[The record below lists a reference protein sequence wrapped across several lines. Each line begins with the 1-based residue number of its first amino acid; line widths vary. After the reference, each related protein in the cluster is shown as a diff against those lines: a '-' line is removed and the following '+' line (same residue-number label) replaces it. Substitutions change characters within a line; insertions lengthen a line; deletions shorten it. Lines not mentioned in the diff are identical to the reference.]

1 MNLSYILK
9 GISMPNT
16 TAEKDYTQYSE
27 KQLFNLI
34 HQLERKIKKMQNDR
48 VSFKEKMAKELEKRD
63 QNFKDKIDAL
73 NELLQK
79 ISQAFDDKNDCCFG
93 HETPNLE
100 TQQAMRDALSGVNLT
115 QIDSL
120 DDLTNELKRENSKG
134 FENVCFSV

>member
-1 MNLSYILK
+1 
-9 GISMPNT
+9 MPNSPT
-16 TAEKDYTQYSE
+16 KKDCTQYSE
-27 KQLFNLI
+27 KALFNLI
-34 HQLERKIKKMQNDR
+34 NQLERKIKKMQNDR
-48 VSFKEKMAKELEKRD
+48 ASFREKMAKELEKRD

-79 ISQAFDDKNDCCFG
+79 ISQAFDDKRDCCLG
-93 HETPNLE
+93 RKIPNIQ

-120 DDLTNELKRENSKG
+120 DDLTNELKRENGKG

>member
-1 MNLSYILK
+1 
-9 GISMPNT
+9 MPNSPT
-16 TAEKDYTQYSE
+16 KKDYTRYSE

-34 HQLERKIKKMQNDR
+34 NQLEQKIKKMQNDR
-48 VSFKEKMAKELEKRD
+48 ASFKEKMAKELEKRD

-73 NELLQK
+73 NGLLQK
-79 ISQAFDDKNDCCFG
+79 ISQAFDDKRDCCLG
-93 HETPNLE
+93 HKIPNLE
-100 TQQAMRDALSGVNLT
+100 TQQAMRDALNGVNLA

>member
-1 MNLSYILK
+1 
-9 GISMPNT
+9 MPNT
-16 TAEKDYTQYSE
+16 TAKKDYTQYSE

-73 NELLQK
+73 NGLLQK
-79 ISQAFDDKNDCCFG
+79 ISQAFDDKRDCCLG
-93 HETPNLE
+93 RKIPNIQ
-100 TQQAMRDALSGVNLT
+100 TQQAMREALNGVNLT

-120 DDLTNELKRENSKG
+120 DDLTNELKRENNKG

>member
-1 MNLSYILK
+1 
-9 GISMPNT
+9 MPNSPT
-16 TAEKDYTQYSE
+16 KKDYTRYNE

-34 HQLERKIKKMQNDR
+34 NQLEQKIKKMQNDR
-48 VSFKEKMAKELEKRD
+48 ASFKEKMAKELEKRD

-79 ISQAFDDKNDCCFG
+79 ISQAFDDKRDCCLG
-93 HETPNLE
+93 CKIPNLE
-100 TQQAMRDALSGVNLT
+100 TQQAMRDALNGVNLT

-134 FENVCFSV
+134 FESVCFSV

>member
-1 MNLSYILK
+1 
-9 GISMPNT
+9 MPNT
-16 TAEKDYTQYSE
+16 TAEKDYTKYSE
-27 KQLFNLI
+27 RQLFNLI

-79 ISQAFDDKNDCCFG
+79 ISQAFDDKRDCCLG
-93 HETPNLE
+93 RKIPNIQ
-100 TQQAMRDALSGVNLT
+100 TQQAMRDALNGVNLT

-120 DDLTNELKRENSKG
+120 DDLTNELKRENNKG
-134 FENVCFSV
+134 FENVCSSV

>member
-1 MNLSYILK
+1 
-9 GISMPNT
+9 MPNT

-34 HQLERKIKKMQNDR
+34 NQLEQKIKKMQNDR
-48 VSFKEKMAKELEKRD
+48 ASFKEKMAKELEKRD

-79 ISQAFDDKNDCCFG
+79 ISQAFDDKRDCCLG
-93 HETPNLE
+93 RKIPNLE
-100 TQQAMRDALSGVNLT
+100 TQQAMRDALNGVNLT

-120 DDLTNELKRENSKG
+120 DDLTNELKRENGKG

>member
-1 MNLSYILK
+1 
-9 GISMPNT
+9 MPNT
-16 TAEKDYTQYSE
+16 TTKKDYTQYSE

-34 HQLERKIKKMQNDR
+34 HQLEQKIKKMQNDR

-79 ISQAFDDKNDCCFG
+79 ISQAFDNKRDCCLG
-93 HETPNLE
+93 RKIPNLE
-100 TQQAMRDALSGVNLT
+100 TQQAMRDALNGVNLT

-120 DDLTNELKRENSKG
+120 DDLTNELKRENNKG

>member
-1 MNLSYILK
+1 
-9 GISMPNT
+9 MPNT

-34 HQLERKIKKMQNDR
+34 NQLEQKIKRMQNDR

-79 ISQAFDDKNDCCFG
+79 ISQAFDDKRDCCLG
-93 HETPNLE
+93 RKIPNLE
-100 TQQAMRDALSGVNLT
+100 TQQAMRDAVNGVNLT
-115 QIDSL
+115 QIDNL
-120 DDLTNELKRENSKG
+120 DDLTNELKRENGKG

>member
-1 MNLSYILK
+1 
-9 GISMPNT
+9 MPNT
-16 TAEKDYTQYSE
+16 TAKKDYTQYSE

-79 ISQAFDDKNDCCFG
+79 ISQAFDDKRDCCLG
-93 HETPNLE
+93 RKIPNIQ
-100 TQQAMRDALSGVNLT
+100 TQQAMRDALNGVNLT

-120 DDLTNELKRENSKG
+120 DDLTNELKRENGKG
-134 FENVCFSV
+134 FENICSSV

>member
-1 MNLSYILK
+1 
-9 GISMPNT
+9 MPNSPT
-16 TAEKDYTQYSE
+16 NKDYTQYSE

-73 NELLQK
+73 NGLLQK
-79 ISQAFDDKNDCCFG
+79 ISQAFDNKRDCCLG
-93 HETPNLE
+93 RKIPNLQ
-100 TQQAMRDALSGVNLT
+100 TQQAMRDALNGVNLT

-120 DDLTNELKRENSKG
+120 DGLTNELKRENGKG